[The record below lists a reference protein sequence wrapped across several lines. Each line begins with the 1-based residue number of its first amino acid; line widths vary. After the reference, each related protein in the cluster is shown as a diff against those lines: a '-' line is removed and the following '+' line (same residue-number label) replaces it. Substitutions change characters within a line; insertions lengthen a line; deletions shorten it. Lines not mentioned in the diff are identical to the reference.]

1 MADEENAEEG
11 AQKPS
16 LVKKIAIP
24 LVLVLISS
32 GATFAGLKFTGMLD
46 AAPEGEE
53 GMDGMQAAMPA
64 PMPAGD
70 TNHVG
75 KPAHFYTL
83 YPDLLVNFS
92 SDGRPAYLKLSV
104 DVMAHDESVIA
115 GVEQF
120 QAIIRNNLLAAF
132 QTIDFDSTQRA
143 ESIESMRELA
153 IEEIREVLTSYHGD
167 ANIEGVYFTSFV
179 VQ

>member
-1 MADEENAEEG
+1 MADDETPEDGEK
-11 AQKPS
+11 KPS
-16 LVKKIAIP
+16 LVKKLLIP
-24 LVLVLISS
+24 VVLVAISS

-46 AAPEGEE
+46 
-53 GMDGMQAAMPA
+53 PA
-64 PMPAGD
+64 PAAAQDGAEGTGEGGDDSATAGG
-70 TNHVG
+70 NHVG

-104 DVMAHDESVIA
+104 DIMAHDEGVIA

-120 QAIIRNNLLAAF
+120 QAIIRNNLLSAF
-132 QTIDFDSTQRA
+132 QDVEFNSAERT
-143 ESIESMRELA
+143 ESIEALRELA
-153 IEEIREVLTSYHGD
+153 TEEIRSVLKNYHGN